1 MARRRAHTAPAA
13 PSELSVEALAHDGR
27 GIGRIEGKTAFVHNA
42 LPGERVRYQ
51 RWRQRR
57 DYDEGDAIE
66 VLQPSAAR
74 VPPPC
79 AHFGVCGGCALQHL
93 APAAQREA
101 KSQGLLE
108 NLQRIGNVR
117 PARVLPPLAGPALG
131 YRRKARLAVKDVP
144 AKGRVLVGFRE
155 RRAPYVADCQRCEV
169 LHPQV
174 GDLLLPLSTLIGE
187 LSIRARLP
195 QIEVAVAD
203 NATALVLRV
212 LTPPSASD
220 RAQLIA
226 FAETHGLQI
235 LLQHGGPDSLEP
247 LAAAAPPLTY
257 QLPAFD
263 LEMHFAP
270 TQFTQINHEINR
282 QMVQQAIDLLAPAP
296 DWRVLDLFCGIGNFT
311 LPLARRAGRVHGIE
325 GAAEL
330 VAQAGDNA
338 RRHGIENASFSVADL
353 YTPLAA
359 AGAPAGLPDW
369 AAAGVE
375 GVLLD
380 PPRSGAEAI
389 LPWLARAAPR
399 RIVYVSCHPATL
411 ARDASRLVGEH
422 GYRLAAAGIMDMF
435 PHTAHVESMALFE
448 RD

>member
-1 MARRRAHTAPAA
+1 MGRRRTRSAPAA
-13 PSELSVEALAHDGR
+13 PIELAVDALAHDGR
-27 GIGRIEGKTAFVHNA
+27 GIGRVEGKTAFIHNA

-51 RWRQRR
+51 RWRKRR
-57 DYDEGDAIE
+57 DYDEGDALE
-66 VLQPSAAR
+66 VLQPSPDR
-74 VPPPC
+74 VTPPC

-101 KSQGLLE
+101 KAAGLLE
-108 NLQRIGNVR
+108 NLQRIGGVQ

-174 GDLLLPLSTLIGE
+174 GALLLPLSALIGG
-187 LSIRARLP
+187 LGIRTQLP

-212 LTPPSASD
+212 LAPPSASD
-220 RAQLIA
+220 RAQLAA

-235 LLQHGGPDSLEP
+235 FLQHGGPESLEP
-247 LAAAAPPLTY
+247 LTGPPPPLAY
-257 QLPAFD
+257 ELPDFD
-263 LEMHFAP
+263 LEMHFTP

-311 LPLARRAGRVHGIE
+311 LPLARHAGRVHGIE

-330 VAQAGDNA
+330 VSQAEYNG
-338 RRHGIENASFSVADL
+338 RRHGIDNVSFSVADL
-353 YTPLAA
+353 YTPP
-359 AGAPAGLPDW
+359 AGGAAPADLPAW
-369 AAAGVE
+369 ARTGVD

-389 LPWLARAAPR
+389 LPWLARTGPR

-411 ARDASRLVGEH
+411 ARDAGRLVGEH

>member
-1 MARRRAHTAPAA
+1 MGRRRTRSAPAA
-13 PSELSVEALAHDGR
+13 PIELAVDALAHDGR
-27 GIGRIEGKTAFVHNA
+27 GIGRVEGKTAFVHNA

-51 RWRQRR
+51 RWRKRR

-66 VLQPSAAR
+66 VLQASPAR

-101 KSQGLLE
+101 KAQGLLE
-108 NLQRIGNVR
+108 NLQRIGGVQ

-174 GDLLLPLSTLIGE
+174 GDLLLPLSALIGA
-187 LSIRARLP
+187 LSIRAQLP
-195 QIEVAVAD
+195 QIEVAAAD

-212 LTPPSASD
+212 LTPPDASD
-220 RAQLIA
+220 RAQLAA

-235 LLQHGGPDSLEP
+235 FLQHGGPESLEP
-247 LAAAAPPLTY
+247 LTAAAPLAY
-257 QLPAFD
+257 RLPAFD

-282 QMVQQAIDLLAPAP
+282 QMVQQAVDLLAPAR

-311 LPLARRAGRVHGIE
+311 LPLARYAGRVHGIE
-325 GAAEL
+325 GAADL
-330 VAQAGDNA
+330 VAQASHNA
-338 RRHGIENASFSVADL
+338 RRHGIENASFSAADL
-353 YTPLAA
+353 YTPPAGAA
-359 AGAPAGLPDW
+359 APAGLPDW
-369 AAAGVE
+369 ADAGVE

-411 ARDASRLVGEH
+411 ARDARRLVSEH